1 MFPSELKATVH
12 STCLSLCCH
21 QASSS
26 ADMSSPNDKCHLH
39 TWSPLRPENLNIGG
53 VGAEVVCVLWKSTFS
68 ISAVCGFCFSFSY
81 NIYFYNSKNRLEKVR
96 FIDRDLV
103 LTMTDFYSL
112 IKSLPCFSL
121 NRRVEPWTVNPTR
134 AGTCVCFMLFGQMT
148 IM

>member
-1 MFPSELKATVH
+1 M
-12 STCLSLCCH
+12 
-21 QASSS
+21 
-26 ADMSSPNDKCHLH
+26 
-39 TWSPLRPENLNIGG
+39 
-53 VGAEVVCVLWKSTFS
+53 LWKSTFS
-68 ISAVCGFCFSFSY
+68 ILAVCGFCFFFFLV
-81 NIYFYNSKNRLEKVR
+81 IIFIQRTDSKNRLEKVR

-112 IKSLPCFSL
+112 IKSLPCFNL